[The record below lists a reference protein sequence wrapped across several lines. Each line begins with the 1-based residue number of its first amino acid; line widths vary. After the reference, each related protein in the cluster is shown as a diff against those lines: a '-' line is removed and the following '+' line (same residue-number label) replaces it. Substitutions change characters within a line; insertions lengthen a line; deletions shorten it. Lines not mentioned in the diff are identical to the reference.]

1 MERIRF
7 GGHRGSGCTDS
18 PHARSSLA
26 RAGKP
31 PENTLDSIARAYADG
46 ADFVEVDVLR
56 TKDDVLV
63 VTHSNRLSD
72 HVLRQETRAP
82 YVGDL
87 AWAEVQSLRTGP
99 EGNGRIPTLEQVLE
113 LAAEQAVRGGA
124 SDFVLN
130 IEIKDVKDTDAPKHV
145 PGRPSLV
152 ELLARQVRAHR
163 LPVGQVV
170 FSSFALSDLIALK
183 RELPEARLGMLCD
196 VPEYAGKEVYPAAPE
211 AHARYRPFT
220 PEALREAAREVRLEF
235 VHPELHTL
243 TPEAVRTVAE
253 LNLSLNCWALREPP
267 PGEDRAAIAQA
278 LRLAREHRV
287 RLGLITDFVPE
298 LRAEVGSLM
307 LHPSTGSSRG

>member
-1 MERIRF
+1 MEHVLF

-18 PHARSSLA
+18 AHARSSPA

-31 PENTLDSIARAYADG
+31 PENTLDSIAWAFAEG

-63 VTHSNRLSD
+63 VTHSNRLAD
-72 HVLRQETRAP
+72 HVLREVPPAP
-82 YVGDL
+82 HVGDL
-87 AWAEVQSLRTGP
+87 EWRDVAPLRTGP
-99 EGNGRIPTLEQVLE
+99 EGNGQIPTLDEVLNLVEE
-113 LAAEQAVRGGA
+113 LTDGGRA

-130 IEIKDVKDTDAPKHV
+130 LEIKDVKDTDAPKHV

-152 ELLARQVRAHR
+152 ELLARKVRTHG
-163 LPVGQVV
+163 LPVGRLV

-183 RELPEARLGMLCD
+183 GELPEARLGMLFD

-211 AHARYRPFT
+211 AHARYLPFT

-235 VHPELHTL
+235 AHPELHTL
-243 TPEAVRTVAE
+243 TPEAMRTVAE
-253 LNLSLNCWALREPP
+253 LGLGLNCWALREPP
-267 PGEDRAAIAQA
+267 PSEDRPAIALA

-298 LRAEVGSLM
+298 LRAEVGALPRA
-307 LHPSTGSSRG
+307 PSPGSAR

>member
-1 MERIRF
+1 MERIRL

-18 PHARSSLA
+18 PHARASPA

-31 PENTLDSIARAYADG
+31 PENTLDSIARAWADG

-56 TKDDVLV
+56 TRDDVLV

-72 HVLRQETRAP
+72 HVLTQEPRGP
-82 YVGDL
+82 YAGDL
-87 AWAEVQSLRTGP
+87 EWKELEALRTGP
-99 EGNGRIPTLEQVLE
+99 QGDGRIPTLAQVLE
-113 LAAEQAVRGGA
+113 LAAKQAERKGP

-163 LPVGQVV
+163 LPLAQVV

-183 RELPEARLGMLCD
+183 RVLPEARLGMLFD
-196 VPEYAGKEVYPAAPE
+196 VSEYAGKEVYPVAPE
-211 AHARYRPFT
+211 PHARYLPFT

-235 VHPELHTL
+235 AHPELHTL
-243 TPEAVRTVAE
+243 TPEAMRTVAE
-253 LNLSLNCWALREPP
+253 LGLGLNCWALRESP
-267 PGEDRAAIAQA
+267 PGEDAPAIARA
-278 LRLAREHRV
+278 VELAREHRV
-287 RLGLITDFVPE
+287 RLGLITDFVPRM
-298 LRAEVGSLM
+298 RAQVS
-307 LHPSTGSSRG
+307 